1 MATIL
6 NDTELRKLIGSVI
19 IDGDPSSLRPN
30 SYVLRLGGEGEFLS
44 ASKPFLIGRSKK
56 GIRVPPGHSVA
67 LTALETIDFRPTT
80 VEKIYPG
87 CALHAFISPTTDL
100 SREGIV
106 APTTQV
112 DAGYNGTLN
121 WTITNTSNE
130 ERRFMYGE
138 RLYRLTILRLEA
150 GEVPVKFYD
159 GDYQGQ
165 RGYVRSQRKGPP
177 VGMRDSEWE
186 DSVVEGGP
194 EALLDNLMK
203 SGYPWHAL
211 GQRLKTIDQQFKI
224 VSEEYGAI
232 HDALEKLAKEV
243 DGLNG
248 QLDTLTEAGPNLEK
262 LAKQVDGLNERYGEV
277 SRSLPQAISA
287 ALKEE
292 AASLQNRWLLAS
304 GSLLLGLLG
313 LTVSFTSNQRAFDF
327 VKANGPWIGVL
338 LILISVI
345 FTILTTRRP
354 RPDKPEQK

>member
-6 NDTELRKLIGSVI
+6 NDTELKKLIGSVI
-19 IDGDPSSLRPN
+19 IDGDPSSVRPN
-30 SYVLRLGGEGEFLS
+30 SYILRLGGEGEFLS
-44 ASKPFLIGRSKK
+44 AGKVFSIGRSKK

-67 LTALETIDFRPTT
+67 LTALETIDFRPAT

-87 CALHAFISPTTDL
+87 CALHALISPTTDL

-130 ERRFMYGE
+130 ERRFLYGE
-138 RLYRLTILRLEA
+138 RLFRLTILKLEA
-150 GEVPVKFYD
+150 GEVPVRFYD

-186 DSVVEGGP
+186 DSIVEGGP

-232 HDALEKLAKEV
+232 HDALEKLSKE
-243 DGLNG
+243 
-248 QLDTLTEAGPNLEK
+248 
-262 LAKQVDGLNERYGEV
+262 VDGLNERYGEV
-277 SRSLPQAISA
+277 SGSLPRAISA

-313 LTVSFTSNQRAFDF
+313 LTVSFTSNPRAFDF
-327 VKANGPWIGVL
+327 LKANGPWIGLL
-338 LILISVI
+338 LILIGVI
-345 FTILTTRRP
+345 SILLTTRRP